1 MRILLVNTYYSPE
14 IMGGAEY
21 SVKKLAES
29 LKAGG
34 HVVEV
39 LCTGSFYKKEIIDGI
54 DVVRIVPHNVCRAIN
69 IDSASKIEKLVHRL
83 QDIKNKRNKDRIE
96 QVINSFNPDVIHTN
110 GLYDITPIIWEIAA
124 NKKIRLVHTIRD
136 YHLMCPRVVLT
147 CNKRTELCTEPLA
160 YCKVHRFF
168 NKKQSCFVNCVTAP
182 SQKTLGT
189 LLECGFFENA
199 SSRVIPNAIDYDEE
213 ELKLLLRKR
222 EQKNVDLCKF
232 VYIGMLSEQKGV
244 KWLIDSFN
252 SLRNTNAELYIAG
265 KGPLDQY
272 VIDSAKTNKHIHYM
286 GFLKETD
293 VNSLLQECDVVVC
306 PSLWQEPF
314 GRVVLDAYKN
324 AMPIIVSNRG
334 ALSEIVSDR
343 VTGLVIDPNQDNSLS
358 QAMQY
363 LIDNPN
369 AIIEYARHAIV
380 KIQEYNLD
388 RQVASFE
395 DCYNI
400 RSLRS

>member
-1 MRILLVNTYYSPE
+1 M
-14 IMGGAEY
+14 
-21 SVKKLAES
+21 
-29 LKAGG
+29 
-34 HVVEV
+34 
-39 LCTGSFYKKEIIDGI
+39 
-54 DVVRIVPHNVCRAIN
+54 
-69 IDSASKIEKLVHRL
+69 
-83 QDIKNKRNKDRIE
+83 
-96 QVINSFNPDVIHTN
+96 
-110 GLYDITPIIWEIAA
+110 
-124 NKKIRLVHTIRD
+124 
-136 YHLMCPRVVLT
+136 
-147 CNKRTELCTEPLA
+147 
-160 YCKVHRFF
+160 
-168 NKKQSCFVNCVTAP
+168 
-182 SQKTLGT
+182 
-189 LLECGFFENA
+189 
-199 SSRVIPNAIDYDEE
+199 
-213 ELKLLLRKR
+213 
-222 EQKNVDLCKF
+222 
-232 VYIGMLSEQKGV
+232 
-244 KWLIDSFN
+244 
-252 SLRNTNAELYIAG
+252 
-265 KGPLDQY
+265 DQY